1 VAIAAD
7 HSEGMN
13 MTQNMTKFAGKALL
27 SGGGA

>member
-7 HSEGMN
+7 QSEGMN
-13 MTQNMTKFAGKALL
+13 MTQNMKFAGKALL